1 MELDGTNRLMSE
13 FSHHGNSVMCNVT
26 KYEEP
31 LSKCF
36 FFFLEIS
43 VWRTLKCSL
52 L

>member
-31 LSKCF
+31 LSK
-36 FFFLEIS
+36 
-43 VWRTLKCSL
+43 
-52 L
+52 